1 MKLLIAGL
9 IATSILFQPAFA
21 EETAVED
28 VYFGSEAIAD
38 GKGSVDVKIVHFAN
52 EKCWQ
57 IRDAREGVPD
67 KAADQ
72 PTERHLYVTVN
83 LVKNGGDCSLTN
95 EPLKTRLTIPDKKG
109 KISLDIFFVD
119 ERGVLTRSQRHR
131 IQREPCIEM
140 C

>member
-1 MKLLIAGL
+1 MKRLVSCLLVAVFL
-9 IATSILFQPAFA
+9 LQPAFA
-21 EETAVED
+21 QGAEEEEE
-28 VYFGSEAIAD
+28 YFGSEAIAD
-38 GKGSVDVKIVHFAN
+38 GKGSVDVKVVYFAN

-57 IRDAREGVPD
+57 IKNVREGVPD

-83 LVKNGGDCSLTN
+83 LAKVGDDCSLTN
-95 EPLKTRLTIPDKKG
+95 EPLKTRLTIQDKKG

-119 ERGVLTRSQRHR
+119 ERGFLTRSQRHR
-131 IQREPCIEM
+131 IQRENCVEA

>member
-1 MKLLIAGL
+1 MKPLVACFVAASLLL
-9 IATSILFQPAFA
+9 QPAFA
-21 EETAVED
+21 AELADEEE
-28 VYFGSEAIAD
+28 YFGSEVIAD
-38 GKGSVDVKIVHFAN
+38 GNGSVDVKIVYFAN

-57 IRDAREGVPD
+57 IKDTREGVPD

-83 LVKNGGDCSLTN
+83 LVKVGDDCSLTN

-119 ERGVLTRSQRHR
+119 ERGFLTRSQRHR
-131 IQREPCIEM
+131 IQRETCMEV